1 MVVVHADIGA
11 EGIPRT
17 KSAGTLGDHGGSA
30 GDLCCRFLAKT
41 IVLFGCVTILS
52 EFANSIP
59 RLVLEYTYGGHIY
72 WSSCARYDRHL
83 HGIAIAWQP
92 H

>member
-1 MVVVHADIGA
+1 MVLAHADIGD

-30 GDLCCRFLAKT
+30 GDLCFRFVTKT
-41 IVLFGCVTILS
+41 FVLFGCVTILS

-59 RLVLEYTYGGHIY
+59 RLVLEYTYGGHIC
-72 WSSCARYDRHL
+72 WSWCASCL
-83 HGIAIAWQP
+83 L
-92 H
+92 